1 MKLVLPT
8 DTDLISSFCFATKG
22 APCLDWP
29 HESCWLVYKARGK
42 QTRPRVLNDVKS
54 YKPAGQA
61 RKELKCRRHP
71 GISFKV
77 QSWCGQGSIPWHPD
91 DCTGVQCF
99 PIRLTDN
106 ITHGEFP
113 EIPTFTGKKP
123 P

>member
-8 DTDLISSFCFATKG
+8 DTHLISSFCFATKG

-42 QTRPRVLNDVKS
+42 QTRPRVLPDVKS

-91 DCTGVQCF
+91 DCTGAQYF
-99 PIRLTDN
+99 SIRLTDN
-106 ITHGEFP
+106 VTHGEFP
-113 EIPTFTGKKP
+113 EIPKFTGKKP